1 MPGSHHAADRSF
13 LNGRYIFPL
22 LSAVTL
28 LAYGGLVLID
38 RYSGALRGQAAN
50 QTIALYLLAFIAYLA
65 ALLWLEHGGAW
76 SARWAWGTGIG
87 ARFIL
92 LLTIPSLSDDIY
104 RYIWDG
110 HVAINGLSPYAYAVN
125 DPTLDFLSIPERG
138 LVNNAWMAS
147 PYLPAA
153 QLLFYLA
160 ALIGRNP
167 ILVQGAMVL
176 IDLAAAL
183 VIARLLSLAALPA
196 RRLLLYLWSPLVIVE
211 VAHGA
216 HVDAWM
222 VLLTLLAVQASLKRE
237 PAGGRRILAPLFLA
251 LATLT
256 KLLPA
261 LLAPVLFWRWSWFQR
276 LLYPVLL
283 LLALLPFGL
292 EAGWGLNQELNGR
305 GLFGAILIYSSRW
318 KFNSGLFYALEK
330 MLGGEHSI
338 MATTGAKLLVAFLL
352 AAVLLLVFILARR
365 YSGSRAT
372 LRLAALPF
380 MAYLLLTPTF
390 HPWYLLI
397 VLAFVP
403 FLPPAA
409 EEDRRWWL
417 VALPWIYL
425 SGAAIFS
432 YLAYSDP
439 AQVYERPWVRLL
451 QWLPTILL
459 LVAALVSL
467 WRAPREDNK
476 QAPLP

>member
-1 MPGSHHAADRSF
+1 M
-13 LNGRYIFPL
+13 NGRYVFPL
-22 LSAVTL
+22 LSAATL
-28 LAYGGLVLID
+28 LAYGGLVVID
-38 RYSGALRGQAAN
+38 RNLGTLRGQATA
-50 QTIALYLLAFIAYLA
+50 QTIAFYLLAFAAYLV

-76 SARWAWGTGIG
+76 SALWAWSTGIG

-110 HVAINGLSPYAYAVN
+110 HVAINGFSPYAFAVN
-125 DPTLDFLSIPERG
+125 DHTLDFLSIPERG

-147 PYLPAA
+147 PYLPTA
-153 QLLFYLA
+153 QLLFFLA

-167 ILVQGAMVL
+167 ILLQGAMVL
-176 IDLAAAL
+176 IDLGAAL
-183 VIARLLSLAALPA
+183 VIAKLLSFAALPA

-237 PAGGRRILAPLFLA
+237 PIERQSVLAPLFLA

-256 KLLPA
+256 KLIPA
-261 LLAPVLFWRWSWFQR
+261 LLVPVLFWRWSWFQR

-283 LLALLPFGL
+283 LLVLLPFGL
-292 EAGWGLNQELNGR
+292 GAGWGLSQELNGR

-318 KFNSGLFYALEK
+318 KFNSGLFFALER
-330 MLGGEHSI
+330 MLGGEGLI
-338 MATTGAKLLVAFLL
+338 AATTGAKLLVGFLL
-352 AAVLLLVFILARR
+352 AAVLLLVFILARLYR
-365 YSGSRAT
+365 RPRAT

-380 MAYLLLTPTF
+380 MAYILLTPTF

-397 VLAFVP
+397 VLAFIP

-409 EEDRRWWL
+409 GEDRRWWL
-417 VALPWIYL
+417 AALPWIYL
-425 SGAAIFS
+425 SGAAVFS

-439 AQVYERPWVRLL
+439 AYFHEWPWVRLL

-459 LVAALVSL
+459 LAAALAAL
-467 WRAPREDNK
+467 WRVLPLEDNEP
-476 QAPLP
+476 APLD

>member
-1 MPGSHHAADRSF
+1 VG
-13 LNGRYIFPL
+13 
-22 LSAVTL
+22 T
-28 LAYGGLVLID
+28 
-38 RYSGALRGQAAN
+38 LRGQATV
-50 QTIALYLLAFIAYLA
+50 QTIALYLLAFAAYLA
-65 ALLWLEHGGAW
+65 ALVWLEHGGAW
-76 SARWAWGTGIG
+76 SALWAWSTGIG

-92 LLTIPSLSDDIY
+92 LWTTPSLSDDVY

-110 HVAINGLSPYAYAVN
+110 HVALNGISPYAYAIN
-125 DPTLDFLSIPERG
+125 DRALDFLSIPERS

-153 QLLFYLA
+153 QLVFFIA

-167 ILVQGAMVL
+167 ILLQGTMVL
-176 IDLAAAL
+176 IDLGAAL
-183 VIARLLSLAALPA
+183 VIARLLKLAAFPA

-237 PAGGRRILAPLFLA
+237 PVGNQSILAPLFLA

-256 KLLPA
+256 KLIPA

-276 LLYPVLL
+276 LLYPVLVL
-283 LLALLPFGL
+283 LILLPFGL
-292 EAGWGLNQELNGR
+292 GAGWGLNQELNGR

-318 KFNSGLFYALEK
+318 KFNSGLFFTLEK
-330 MLGGEHSI
+330 ILGGEDSI
-338 MATTGAKLLVAFLL
+338 AATTSAKLLLGFLL
-352 AAVLLLVFILARR
+352 AAVLFTVFILARHHR
-365 YSGSRAT
+365 GPRAT

-397 VLAFVP
+397 VLAFIP

-409 EEDRRWWL
+409 GEDRRWWL
-417 VALPWIYL
+417 AISPWIYL
-425 SGAAIFS
+425 SGAAVFS

-459 LVAALVSL
+459 LAVALASL
-467 WRAPREDNK
+467 WRMPSLEDDK
-476 QAPLP
+476 RVPLR